1 MFYARHF
8 FSFLPEADTKR
19 HGLSISNKY
28 SSYKTQ
34 KNTGNKKIEKNSF
47 KIIIFTFNDQ

>member
-1 MFYARHF
+1 MQLNYAYDRHF
-8 FSFLPEADTKR
+8 FFLPEANTKR

-28 SSYKTQ
+28 SCYKTQ

-47 KIIIFTFNDQ
+47 KYNIYF